1 MTEPL
6 KELQKT
12 LKTNGYSL
20 TEARTVVFE
29 ALQGEEPQTMQ
40 QLVNVCPGINQTSVY
55 RAVSLFEKLGITQ
68 KLQIGWKYKIELT
81 DAFHDHHHHL
91 TCQRCGKIIPFEEGE
106 SLEALLQDIAQR
118 NQFVMRE
125 HQLEIQGLCRSCRPR
140 YA

>member
-1 MTEPL
+1 MPEPL

-20 TEARTVVFE
+20 TEARAVVFE

-40 QLVNVCPGINQTSVY
+40 QVVSACPSINQTSVY
-55 RAVSLFEKLGITQ
+55 RAISLFEKLGIIQ

-91 TCQRCGKIIPFEEGE
+91 TCQRCGKIITFEEGDK
-106 SLEALLQDIAQR
+106 LEALLQDIAR
-118 NQFVMRE
+118 HSNFEMRE
-125 HQLEIQGLCRSCRPR
+125 HQLEIQGLCALCKPQ